1 MRLIALS
8 ALASLALL
16 HLPPAQAGSATAG
29 SILSKQAAI
38 AIATSS
44 MPAGNS
50 VTGSRCATM
59 VRALSARY
67 SCTVWWSPAALTG
80 DG

>member
-1 MRLIALS
+1 MRPIVLS
-8 ALASLALL
+8 ALAALALL
-16 HLPPAQAGSATAG
+16 PMAPAQAGSAT
-29 SILSKQAAI
+29 
-38 AIATSS
+38 ATSS

-50 VTGSRCATM
+50 VTHSRCTTM

-67 SCTVWWSPAALTG
+67 SCTVWWSPTPLEG

>member
-1 MRLIALS
+1 MRPLMLP
-8 ALASLALL
+8 ALAALAAFQMA
-16 HLPPAQAGSATAG
+16 PAQAGSATAG
-29 SILSKQAAI
+29 SLLSKQAAI

-50 VTGSRCATM
+50 VTGSRCTTM

-67 SCTVWWSPAALTG
+67 SCTVWWSPAPLQG